1 MNCYWLQVMPT
12 GSNSSIWALP
22 NVWVLATPLAAL
34 LVAWLTY
41 QYAIKKMRHETRV
54 QLQRLKYERKLAALE
69 GCWKLLLH
77 TTDVENGSN
86 ILTWQRIAG
95 GATTWYINKAQADG
109 FIKNLAAY
117 FYGSGLGIYLPPVI
131 KTDLFEYRNILYG
144 FLLKEKQN
152 TATDIVLQNEAMAGQ
167 LQALHQRLVQ
177 ELKTAADYIE
187 KVD

>member
-1 MNCYWLQVMPT
+1 MNCYWLQAMPT

-41 QYAIKKMRHETRV
+41 HYAIKKMRHETRV

-77 TTDVENGSN
+77 TTDVENGNN
-86 ILTWQRIAG
+86 ILTWQREG

-117 FYGSGLGIYLPPVI
+117 FYGSGLGIYIPPAI
-131 KTDLFEYRNILYG
+131 KTDLYEYRNILYG

-167 LQALHQRLVQ
+167 LQTLHQRLVQ
-177 ELKTAADYIE
+177 ELKTATDYIE